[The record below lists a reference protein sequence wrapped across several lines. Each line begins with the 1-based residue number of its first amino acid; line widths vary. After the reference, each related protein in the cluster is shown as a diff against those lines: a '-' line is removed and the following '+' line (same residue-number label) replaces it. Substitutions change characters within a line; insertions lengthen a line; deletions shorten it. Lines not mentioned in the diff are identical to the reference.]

1 MSLPSS
7 VDVAIIGAGAAG
19 LGAANALKN
28 SGLSVLVLEARD
40 RVGGRA
46 HTIMASPDVTFD
58 VGCGWLHSADQNSF
72 VKIAEQLGFEINRS
86 LPPWRERAYGKA
98 FPQDDRDEFIR
109 ALDAFYDRAEQ
120 AAKEAERSGRD
131 GPANLCLEPGNR
143 WNPMIDAISTY
154 INGCELDQV
163 SLLDMD
169 AYEDTDLNWRVR
181 RGYGALIAAYG
192 ATCPLALN
200 CEVTLIDHSAKRV
213 RIETSQGTLT
223 ADKVIVTVP
232 TNLIADEAIRFHPPL
247 PAKVD
252 AARGLPLGL
261 ADKVTLAL
269 DEPEALPKEGN
280 LRAATMRTAMG
291 TYHIRPF
298 GQPCIE
304 GFFGGRFAQS
314 LEDAGPGALAAES
327 INEIVSILGN
337 DFRRKLKPLAE
348 SRWAHDPF
356 ARGSYSH
363 ALPGHAGDRAVLA
376 APVDG
381 RLFFAGEATS
391 PEFFSTAHGAR
402 DSGERAAEEVIGF
415 AREQIAY
422 VPGSA
427 ARGEH
432 RILEGV
438 ILGLEIDVIGGRI
451 GWLRLTGQRDDDDL
465 VLPVDIERLAR
476 EADGNH
482 RTVWINPPAIAVS
495 RRPVAI
501 GVGAKGKCRT
511 SCMFDPVRREYSRAV
526 NDAVAQKEDAEA
538 AEIPQ
543 RYPRAAASDLLPGFG
558 FQRIECVKLHAEA
571 GPDRLGHV
579 VGQGFSCGRRYQA
592 AEDIGI
598 AGIVVELTAGPM
610 FGFQTPHQRQNAS
623 RNLVTKRFAVTIN
636 V

>member
-1 MSLPSS
+1 MTSLPSS

-72 VKIAEQLGFEINRS
+72 VKIAEQLNFEINKS

-98 FPQDDRDEFIR
+98 FPQDDRDDFIR

-120 AAKEAERSGRD
+120 AAKEAEQSGRD
-131 GPANLCLEPGNR
+131 VPANLFLEPGNR

-169 AYEDTDLNWRVR
+169 AYEDTDLNWRIR

-192 ATCPLALN
+192 ATCQTAFN
-200 CEVTLIDHSAKRV
+200 CVVTLIDHSAKRV

-291 TYHIRPF
+291 TYHLRPF

-363 ALPGHAGDRAVLA
+363 ALPGHAGDREVLA

-402 DSGERAAEEVIGF
+402 DSGERAAEEVI
-415 AREQIAY
+415 A
-422 VPGSA
+422 S
-427 ARGEH
+427 
-432 RILEGV
+432 
-438 ILGLEIDVIGGRI
+438 
-451 GWLRLTGQRDDDDL
+451 
-465 VLPVDIERLAR
+465 LA
-476 EADGNH
+476 
-482 RTVWINPPAIAVS
+482 S
-495 RRPVAI
+495 
-501 GVGAKGKCRT
+501 K
-511 SCMFDPVRREYSRAV
+511 
-526 NDAVAQKEDAEA
+526 
-538 AEIPQ
+538 
-543 RYPRAAASDLLPGFG
+543 
-558 FQRIECVKLHAEA
+558 
-571 GPDRLGHV
+571 
-579 VGQGFSCGRRYQA
+579 
-592 AEDIGI
+592 
-598 AGIVVELTAGPM
+598 
-610 FGFQTPHQRQNAS
+610 
-623 RNLVTKRFAVTIN
+623 
-636 V
+636 